1 MQIPPTEQQSEQRKP
16 RATGQSVPIKTQ
28 PIALLCA
35 GGISQSW
42 IAKLPRLVQKLGPV
56 KAPTPGVA
64 RRIVNTLR
72 HGWPV
77 EQIEEFQDASWIFV
91 AVPDESLLSTLDEL
105 ASANLSW
112 QGKTLV
118 ILDTDIDSQDLNVF
132 TLRQAAVATVSLLD
146 SYSDLRLV
154 IQSDSRTTK
163 AIRKFTEGFRVLEL
177 RPGDKGAFLAGLT
190 LASSIAMPIFAACV
204 ESLTNAGFTASE
216 AASIAEHSLSRT
228 RRAFH
233 KAGRKGWQ
241 GPLARGDMR
250 AVRRQW
256 ESLRRKDSHLAD
268 YFLQSATQSLEYFR
282 QDPRWVSELDDL
294 PRRNPRPAPLLA
306 SASGD
311 R

>member
-1 MQIPPTEQQSEQRKP
+1 M
-16 RATGQSVPIKTQ
+16 
-28 PIALLCA
+28 
-35 GGISQSW
+35 
-42 IAKLPRLVQKLGPV
+42 QKLGPV

-77 EQIEEFQDASWIFV
+77 EQIEEFQEASWIFV
-91 AVPDESLLSTLDEL
+91 DVPDESLSSTLDEL

-118 ILDTDIDSQDLNVF
+118 ILDTETDSQDLNVF
-132 TLRQAAVATVSLLD
+132 TLRQAAVATVNLLD
-146 SYSDLRLV
+146 GYSDLRLV
-154 IQSDSRTTK
+154 IQSDPRTAK
-163 AIRKFTEGFRVLEL
+163 AIRKFAEGFRVMEL
-177 RPGDKGAFLAGLT
+177 RPGAKGAFLAGLT
-190 LASSIAMPIFAACV
+190 LASSMAMPILAACV
-204 ESLTNAGFTASE
+204 ESLINAGFTSSQ

-268 YFLQSATQSLEYFR
+268 YFLQTATQSLEYFR
-282 QDPRWVSELDDL
+282 QDPRCMSELEDL
-294 PRRNPRPAPLLA
+294 PRRHPRQGPILAP
-306 SASGD
+306 ASGD